1 MSGAAGPE
9 KAQKKQHGTL
19 FHDEAPAAGME
30 FSPLKSFLSRAGM
43 VNR

>member
-1 MSGAAGPE
+1 MSGAADPE
-9 KAQKKQHGTL
+9 KAQKKQRGNL
-19 FHDEAPAAGME
+19 FHDENPVARME